1 MVLPSPRN
9 LAGADA
15 GPGDAPQVVRFL
27 RYAPVAAVAFGMGWQ
42 KEGFWSVACF
52 ALITATF
59 VTVARRRPAGPE
71 LKPSLLSDVLR
82 ATPLMALL
90 VAVVAEVGRLA
101 GEFYVTGSL

>member
-1 MVLPSPRN
+1 MVLLSPRN

-15 GPGDAPQVVRFL
+15 TSGDAPQVARFL

-52 ALITATF
+52 ALIAATF
-59 VTVARRRPAGPE
+59 VTVARRRPAGPR

-82 ATPLMALL
+82 STPLMALL
-90 VAVVAEVGRLA
+90 VAVAAEVGRLA
-101 GEFYVTGSL
+101 GEFHLAGSL